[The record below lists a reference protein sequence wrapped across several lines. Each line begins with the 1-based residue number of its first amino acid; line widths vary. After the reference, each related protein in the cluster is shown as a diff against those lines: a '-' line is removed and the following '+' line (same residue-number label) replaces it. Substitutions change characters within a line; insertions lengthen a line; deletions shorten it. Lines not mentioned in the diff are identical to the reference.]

1 MEEKSPFLS
10 FLGATKTKPYSFW
23 TKKVWPDWCHSYPHS
38 GVDVCCHD
46 VVFSLNGYLQETKA
60 AIEDPKL
67 ITSTASSTGPG
78 MNGPPKLFNKRP
90 SQLNVNVPGG
100 FHTLQDF
107 APFG

>member
-1 MEEKSPFLS
+1 MFSAALKISLS
-10 FLGATKTKPYSFW
+10 TQGLNPQTTIGKQ
-23 TKKVWPDWCHSYPHS
+23 C
-38 GVDVCCHD
+38 
-46 VVFSLNGYLQETKA
+46 SLNGYLQETKA